1 MANLG
6 SIFRLLIW
14 DPFNRIFYSF
24 HKNSFKRNQ
33 FQFFSPCFHSSIQFA
48 FLSLAIIFSAI
59 VFFIFTSCHRHHRLL
74 LRPLL
79 HLSSSSSSSAIIFII
94 FVFILSYHLHLPL
107 HPQLSSSYSSSS
119 SSSPSFIISY
129 ILSNIFRQTN
139 NNIQVSSISSRIVVT
154 FTLFSEQNHCVMTL
168 HFISES
174 ISSILLFFKR
184 FFFSFRSKSHQ
195 CLRGNFCFKK

>member
-24 HKNSFKRNQ
+24 LKNSFKRNQ
-33 FQFFSPCFHSSIQFA
+33 FQFFSPCFHSSIEFA
-48 FLSLAIIFSAI
+48 FLRLAIIFSAI
-59 VFFIFTSCHRHHRLL
+59 LFFIFTSCHRHHRLL

-79 HLSSSSSSSAIIFII
+79 HLSSSSSTS
-94 FVFILSYHLHLPL
+94 
-107 HPQLSSSYSSSS
+107 SSSS

-184 FFFSFRSKSHQ
+184 FFFLFSLKITSMFTW
-195 CLRGNFCFKK
+195 

>member
-59 VFFIFTSCHRHHRLL
+59 AFFIFTSCHRHHRLL

-79 HLSSSSSSSAIIFII
+79 HLSSSSSSSSSSAIIFI
-94 FVFILSYHLHLPL
+94 FLFILSYLLLIRHLL
-107 HPQLSSSYSSSS
+107 HRLLHSSLVIYYQTS
-119 SSSPSFIISY
+119 
-129 ILSNIFRQTN
+129 LDKQTTIFR
-139 NNIQVSSISSRIVVT
+139 
-154 FTLFSEQNHCVMTL
+154 C
-168 HFISES
+168 
-174 ISSILLFFKR
+174 
-184 FFFSFRSKSHQ
+184 HQ
-195 CLRGNFCFKK
+195 FHLGS

>member
-24 HKNSFKRNQ
+24 LKNSFKRNQ

-79 HLSSSSSSSAIIFII
+79 HLSSSSSSSAILFII
-94 FVFILSYHLHLPL
+94 FILFIFLFILSYLLLIRHLL
-107 HPQLSSSYSSSS
+107 HRLLHSSLVIYYQTS
-119 SSSPSFIISY
+119 
-129 ILSNIFRQTN
+129 LDKQTTIFR
-139 NNIQVSSISSRIVVT
+139 
-154 FTLFSEQNHCVMTL
+154 C
-168 HFISES
+168 
-174 ISSILLFFKR
+174 
-184 FFFSFRSKSHQ
+184 HQ
-195 CLRGNFCFKK
+195 FHLGS

>member
-24 HKNSFKRNQ
+24 LKNSFKRNQ

-48 FLSLAIIFSAI
+48 FLSLDIIFSAI

-79 HLSSSSSSSAIIFII
+79 HLSLSSSSSAIIFII
-94 FVFILSYHLHLPL
+94 FVFILSYHH
-107 HPQLSSSYSSSS
+107 QTSQK
-119 SSSPSFIISY
+119 
-129 ILSNIFRQTN
+129 FR
-139 NNIQVSSISSRIVVT
+139 
-154 FTLFSEQNHCVMTL
+154 FKLFSVDAP
-168 HFISES
+168 I
-174 ISSILLFFKR
+174 FFTR
-184 FFFSFRSKSHQ
+184 IT
-195 CLRGNFCFKK
+195 FKIVL